1 MTPGHL
7 GQIATVFLIC
17 IVIAVVLFVAGLAEI
32 HHAIE
37 RERLQRG
44 RDDHDEA
51 VRADMASM
59 PGIIAQLSRTPDD
72 GAHWV

>member
-1 MTPGHL
+1 MA
-7 GQIATVFLIC
+7 IIC
-17 IVIAVVLFVAGLAEI
+17 IVIAAFFVVAALAEI
-32 HHAIE
+32 GHAIE

-59 PGIIAQLSRTPDD
+59 PDD
-72 GAHWV
+72 RLDDIGDWWEGHWI